1 MTMKK
6 IVVLLILAGLGITF
20 NACKKKPDEPPV
32 SDYRGVRYY
41 GVPEL
46 RALATSTNSKEFTL
60 DHYFAGVV
68 VADQVS
74 GNFYKEIYVRDRY
87 NTGGLRLDLLSS
99 ACNFFIGDSVRL
111 NLKGY
116 DIGINPTSK
125 MLEIDS
131 IDCEKS
137 IVKFGSG
144 PAPQP
149 RVVDLTVNT
158 YTNYLCDL
166 IAMNDVSFIPADT
179 NKIWADAVMQS
190 SLNRIIQDCSG
201 NQITVRTSNYAS
213 FASQKTPKGA
223 GTIIGIATI
232 YGTTNQMTIRTPN
245 ELSMNG
251 AGCVSYLK
259 KDFNDASITSGG
271 WSQQSVTDPLVT
283 WYSSTFT
290 GYPNGNYAKISG
302 FYSSANH
309 NSENWLISP
318 AINLSASNNPILT
331 FVTMAKFAGN
341 SLEVLVSTNYTSGLP
356 STATWTNLSGFSLSP
371 NNPGNYALTPSGIV
385 SLSAFKN
392 ANTRIAFKYT
402 STTTGGTTYEV
413 DDIIVREN

>member
-1 MTMKK
+1 MKK
-6 IVVLLILAGLGITF
+6 VIVLLILAGLGVTF

-32 SDYRGVRYY
+32 SNYLGVRYY

-46 RALATSTNSKEFTL
+46 RALATSTNSKEFTA

-111 NLKGY
+111 NLNGY
-116 DIGINPTSK
+116 DIGINPTSG

-131 IDCEKS
+131 IDCEKA

-149 RVVDLTVNT
+149 RVVNLAVDT

-166 IAMNDVSFIPADT
+166 IAMNDVAFIPMDT
-179 NKIWADAVMQS
+179 NQIWADAVMQS

-223 GTIIGIATI
+223 GTIIGVATI

-245 ELSMNG
+245 ELNMNG
-251 AGCVSYLK
+251 AGCVTYLK

-271 WSQQSVTDPLVT
+271 WTQQALLDATVTY
-283 WYSSTFT
+283 YSSTHT
-290 GYPNGNYAKISG
+290 GYANGNYAKISG
-302 FYSSANH
+302 FYSSTSH
-309 NSENWLISP
+309 NAETWLISP
-318 AINLSASNNPILT
+318 SLNLSAGVNPILS
-331 FVTMAKFAGN
+331 FVSMANFSGN
-341 SLEVLVSTNYTSGLP
+341 ALEVLVSTNYTSGLP
-356 STATWTNLSGFSLSP
+356 STATWINLSGFNLSST
-371 NNPGNYALTPSGIV
+371 GYALTPSGLI
-385 SLSAFKN
+385 SLNAYKT

-402 STTTGGTTYEV
+402 STSTASKTFEV
-413 DDIIVREN
+413 DDIIIREN

>member
-6 IVVLLILAGLGITF
+6 IIVLLILAGLGITF

-32 SDYRGVRYY
+32 TNYLGVRYY

-116 DIGINPTSK
+116 DIGINPTSG

-131 IDCEKS
+131 IDCEKA
-137 IVKFGSG
+137 IVKFGHG

-149 RVVDLTVNT
+149 RVVNLAVDT

-166 IAMNDVSFIPADT
+166 IAMNDVAFIPADT
-179 NKIWADAVMQS
+179 NQIWADAVMQS

-232 YGTTNQMTIRTPN
+232 YGATKQMAIRTPN
-245 ELSMNG
+245 ELNMNG
-251 AGCVSYLK
+251 AGCVTYLK

-271 WSQQSVTDPLVT
+271 WTQQALMDPTVT
-283 WYSSTFT
+283 WYSSTHT
-290 GYPNGNYAKISG
+290 SYTNGNYAKISG
-302 FYSSANH
+302 FYSSTSH
-309 NSENWLISP
+309 NSETWLISP
-318 AINLSASNNPILT
+318 SLNLSAGINPVLS
-331 FVTMAKFAGN
+331 FVTMANFTGN
-341 SLEVLVSTNYTSGLP
+341 AIEVLVSTNYTSGLP
-356 STATWTNLSGFSLSP
+356 STATWINLTGFNQSST
-371 NNPGNYALTPSGIV
+371 GYALTPSGLI
-385 SLSAFKN
+385 SLNAYKT

-402 STTTGGTTYEV
+402 STTTASKTFEV
-413 DDIIVREN
+413 DDIIIREN

>member
-6 IVVLLILAGLGITF
+6 IIVLLILAGLGITF
-20 NACKKKPDEPPV
+20 NACKKKPDEPPI
-32 SDYRGVRYY
+32 SDYLGVRYY

-116 DIGINPTSK
+116 DIGINPTSG

-131 IDCEKS
+131 IDCEKA
-137 IVKFGSG
+137 IVKFGHG

-149 RVVDLTVNT
+149 RVVNLAVDT

-166 IAMNDVSFIPADT
+166 IAMNDVAFIPADT
-179 NKIWADAVMQS
+179 NQIWADAVLQS

-223 GTIIGIATI
+223 GTIIGVATI

-245 ELSMNG
+245 ELNMNG
-251 AGCVSYLK
+251 TGCITYLK

-271 WSQQSVTDPLVT
+271 WSQQALSDPTVT
-283 WYSSTFT
+283 WFSSTHT
-290 GYPNGNYAKISG
+290 GYANGNYAKISG
-302 FYSSANH
+302 FYSSTSH
-309 NSENWLISP
+309 NAETWLISP
-318 AINLSASNNPILT
+318 SLNLSAGINPILS
-331 FVTMAKFAGN
+331 FVTMANFSGN
-341 SLEVLVSTNYTSGLP
+341 ALEVLVSTNYTSGLP
-356 STATWTNLSGFSLSP
+356 STATWINLSGFSQSST
-371 NNPGNYALTPSGIV
+371 GYAITPSGLI
-385 SLSAFKN
+385 SLNAYKT

-402 STTTGGTTYEV
+402 STTTASKTFEV

>member
-1 MTMKK
+1 MKK
-6 IVVLLILAGLGITF
+6 IIVLLILAGLGITF

-32 SDYRGVRYY
+32 SNYLGVRYY

-116 DIGINPTSK
+116 DIGINPTSG

-131 IDCEKS
+131 IDCEKA

-149 RVVDLTVNT
+149 RVVNLAVDT

-166 IAMNDVSFIPADT
+166 IAMNDVAFIPMDT
-179 NKIWADAVMQS
+179 SQIWADAVMQS
-190 SLNRIIQDCSG
+190 SLNRVIQDCSG

-245 ELSMNG
+245 ELNMNG
-251 AGCVSYLK
+251 AGCVTYLK

-271 WSQQSVTDPLVT
+271 WSQQALLDATVTY
-283 WYSSTFT
+283 YSSTHT
-290 GYPNGNYAKISG
+290 SYTNGNYAKISG
-302 FYSSANH
+302 FYSSTSH
-309 NSENWLISP
+309 NSETWLISP
-318 AINLSASNNPILT
+318 SLNLSAGINPVLS
-331 FVTMAKFAGN
+331 FVTMANFTGN
-341 SLEVLVSTNYTSGLP
+341 AIEVLVSTNYTSGLP
-356 STATWTNLSGFSLSP
+356 STATWTNLSGFSQSST
-371 NNPGNYALTPSGIV
+371 GYALTPSGLI
-385 SLSAFKN
+385 SLNAYKT

-402 STTTGGTTYEV
+402 STTTASKTFEV